1 MQKQPMSISK
11 RESELAVY
19 LDKQPYMTE
28 LDGIKLEIAKNVF
41 PSDFGLTSCFFGNF
55 ILQQD
60 AVETALDM
68 GCGSGYFAFLLKK
81 IGCTEVIGVDFNIDA
96 VKCAS
101 NNSLHNPLLHPVK
114 FIHSDLFANVPAST
128 FDLIIFNFNYY
139 PSNGDF
145 GLNADGGQ
153 EILKRFFSHVDRY
166 IHDNTIIYIP
176 YSEFVG
182 NEHDP
187 KHICPAFGFSV
198 EIVASITN
206 DNGEHY
212 VYKIMKMPTMI

>member
-1 MQKQPMSISK
+1 MQNNPMSIAK

-19 LDKQPYMTE
+19 LDKQPYITK
-28 LDGIKLEIAKNVF
+28 LDGITLEIAKNVF
-41 PSDFGLTSCFFGNF
+41 PSDFGLTSCFFGDF
-55 ILQQD
+55 ILQQE
-60 AVETALDM
+60 AAPTALDM

-81 IGCTEVIGVDFNIDA
+81 IGCTEVLGVDFNVDA
-96 VKCAS
+96 VRCATE
-101 NNSLHNPLLHPVK
+101 NSQRNPLLHPTN
-114 FIHSDLFANVPAST
+114 FLHSDLFANVPAST

-153 EILKRFFSHVDRY
+153 EILKRFFSQVESY

-182 NEHDP
+182 EEHDP
-187 KHICPAFGFSV
+187 KHICTDFGFSV
-198 EIVASITN
+198 DIVANTKN

-212 VYKIMKMPTMI
+212 VYKIMKVQ

>member
-19 LDKQPYMTE
+19 LDQQPYMTQ
-28 LDGIKLEIAKNVF
+28 LDGITLEIAKNVF
-41 PSDFGLTSCFFGNF
+41 PSDFGLTSCFFGNY
-55 ILQQD
+55 ILQQEP
-60 AVETALDM
+60 ATTALDM

-81 IGCTEVIGVDFNIDA
+81 IGCTEVLGVDFNIDA
-96 VKCAS
+96 VNCATE
-101 NNSLHNPLLHPVK
+101 NSQRNPLLHPTD
-114 FIHSDLFANVPAST
+114 FLHSDLFSNVPVST

-153 EILKRFFSHVDRY
+153 EILKRFFSQVDNY

-182 NEHDP
+182 VAHDP
-187 KHICPAFGFSV
+187 KHICRDFGFSV
-198 EIVASITN
+198 DIVANTTN

-212 VYKIMKMPTMI
+212 VYKIMKTQCNA